1 MLYDV
6 YVLGGKGGDPVD
18 ALRAG
23 PKRGEL
29 LIKRRFVGGT
39 DLSLY
44 AELLDP
50 ASGQPLLTPITHVRV
65 IAMDRKG
72 MTLEGTQSVQLRETK
87 KAQVAH
93 FAQRW
98 LCKMPGAKAELDTV
112 QLLKRSA
119 ARLRSK
125 MACGFDPEDDNDFH

>member
-6 YVLGGKGGDPVD
+6 NVLGGKGGDPVD

-29 LIKRRFVGGT
+29 LIKNAFTGGT
-39 DLSLY
+39 DPSLY
-44 AELLDP
+44 AELLDQ
-50 ASGQPLLTPITHVRV
+50 ATGQAMFTPITHVRV
-65 IAMDRKG
+65 VAMDRKG
-72 MTLEGTQSVQLRETK
+72 MTLEGTQSVQLRDTK
-87 KAQVAH
+87 KCRVEH

-98 LCKMPGAKAELDTV
+98 LCKVPGAKAELDTV

-119 ARLRSK
+119 ARLKSK
-125 MACGFDPEDDNDFH
+125 MVSGFDPEDNDRVE